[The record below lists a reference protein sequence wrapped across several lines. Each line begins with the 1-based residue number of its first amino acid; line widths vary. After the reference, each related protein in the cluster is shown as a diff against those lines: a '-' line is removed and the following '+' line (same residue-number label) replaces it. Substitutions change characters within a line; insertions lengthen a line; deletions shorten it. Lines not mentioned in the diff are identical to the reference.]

1 MTAKPAGVGLTGV
14 LRLPARDRA
23 AAATWLSGS
32 DHWHGR
38 ATVGQA
44 FADGVASHPRDELVF
59 ASLARPSRM
68 TLSDLAA
75 QGRLAASALYS
86 LGLRRGDVLAAQV
99 PQWSEQLALWFAATQ
114 LGLVYL
120 PIIHIYDVSEL
131 SYILRDSGAKALV
144 VPDRWRA
151 IDYLARVSE
160 LADVPALEHVIVIGE
175 AGSGGALRWDDL
187 LGRAAGNGR
196 IQGPDPDV
204 LTTDP
209 CLMLYTSGTTSLPK
223 GVIHTSDTFLAEAWT
238 SFSILHRGPRSV
250 TLDVSPAGHMAS
262 IIGVTRP
269 LLTHANRTIFMDAWK
284 AEQAVELVQEH
295 RVTSCGGPPYFL
307 TTLLDA
313 VGDERAPLST
323 ISDWMLG
330 GSAVPVPLSERAE
343 SLGLRT
349 YRCYGSTEHP
359 TVSVGWLTDTFEQ
372 RTRTDGRPL
381 PGTYVRIVD
390 DDERDLPPG
399 EEGEIRTVGPEQM
412 ACYTD
417 PDATRDAFDEQGY
430 FRTGDLGVL
439 RPDGQLQVTGRKKD
453 IIIRG
458 GENLSALE
466 IEEILL
472 RHPAVREVAVVAVP
486 DKVYTERVCA
496 VASLEPGRELTLDD
510 VRAHFHRAGVARHK
524 TPERLVI
531 LDDLPH
537 TATGKVR
544 KQELREKFGSA

>member
-1 MTAKPAGVGLTGV
+1 MTAAPAGTRLAAIP
-14 LRLPARDRA
+14 RLPARDRA
-23 AAATWLSGS
+23 AAATWLS
-32 DHWHGR
+32 DPQQWHGR

-44 FADGVASHPRDELVF
+44 FAAGIARHPRDELVF

-68 TLSDLAA
+68 TLPELGV
-75 QGRLAASALYS
+75 QGRRAASALHS

-120 PIIHIYDVSEL
+120 PIIHIYDVAEL
-131 SYILRDSGAKALV
+131 SFILRDSGAKALV

-160 LADVPALEHVIVIGE
+160 LADVPALEHVIVIGD
-175 AGSGGALRWDDL
+175 AGAGGALRWADL
-187 LGRAAGNGR
+187 LGRAAATD
-196 IQGPDPDV
+196 QVDGPDPEV
-204 LTTDP
+204 ATTDP
-209 CLMLYTSGTTSLPK
+209 CLMLYTSGTTSVPK
-223 GVIHTSDTFLAEAWT
+223 GVVHTSDTFLAEAWT

-262 IIGVTRP
+262 VIGVTRP
-269 LLTHANRTIFMDAWK
+269 LLTHANRTIFMDAWN
-284 AEQAVELVQEH
+284 AGQAVELVQEH
-295 RVTSCGGPPYFL
+295 GVTSSGGPPYFL

-313 VGDERAPLST
+313 VGDENAPLST

-343 SLGLRT
+343 AAGLHT

-359 TVSVGWLTDTFEQ
+359 TVSTGWLADTFEQ
-372 RTRTDGRPL
+372 RTQTDGRPL

-390 DDERDLPPG
+390 EDERDLPPG
-399 EEGEIRTVGPEQM
+399 QEGEIRTVGPEQM
-412 ACYTD
+412 VGYTD
-417 PDATRDAFDEQGY
+417 PEATRAAFDEQGY

-466 IEEILL
+466 IEEILM

-486 DKVYTERVCA
+486 DEVYTERACA
-496 VASLEPGRELTLDD
+496 VAALEPGQALSLED
-510 VRAHFHRAGVARHK
+510 VRAHFQRAGVARHK
-524 TPERLVI
+524 TPEQLVI
-531 LDDLPH
+531 LGDLPH